1 MKFSKIEVDG
11 AYEITLEKKG
21 DERGFFARG
30 YCEDEMRDHG
40 ISFHMIQANIGFNKF
55 QNTLRGLH
63 YQIGSHAEK
72 KLVKC
77 VKGSIY
83 DVVVDLRPNSST
95 YGHWAGRKLTADNHA
110 MLFIP
115 EGCAHGYQTL
125 ADNSEIS
132 YMVSAHYEPK
142 AERGILWNDPAFNIK
157 WKYSEDIILSD
168 KDKNWPAFTS

>member
-110 MLFIP
+110 MLF
-115 EGCAHGYQTL
+115 
-125 ADNSEIS
+125 
-132 YMVSAHYEPK
+132 
-142 AERGILWNDPAFNIK
+142 
-157 WKYSEDIILSD
+157 
-168 KDKNWPAFTS
+168 